1 MLAWR
6 VAMASVPEL
15 VADCR
20 CAVGEGPVWDE
31 RDGALLWV
39 DIVTG
44 DVFHLAIASGEL
56 ARMTLGQEVSA
67 VLPRASGGYL
77 LTLQDGVAS
86 VASIEQGAPVELIAS
101 VEPERTEN
109 RLNDAKCDPA
119 GRLWGGTMARERTPG
134 AGALYRLDAD
144 LALTRVVEG
153 VTLSN
158 GLGWS
163 PDATRMYFVDSVP
176 RTLDVFDFDLPSGT
190 VSGRRRLIDVPAAQG
205 SPDGLAVDA
214 EGAIW
219 LAVWGSGAVHRH
231 APDGELIE
239 VFAMPHRDVASCC
252 FGGADLS
259 DLYVTT
265 AWRELSEGE
274 RTKDPHAGGTY
285 RLEAGVRGLPATLF
299 AG

>member
-1 MLAWR
+1 MTSA
-6 VAMASVPEL
+6 PEL

-20 CAVGEGPVWDE
+20 CSVGEGPVWDA

-56 ARMTLGQEVSA
+56 TRMTLGQEVSA

-77 LTLQDGVAS
+77 LTLQDGVAA
-86 VASIEQGAPVELIAS
+86 VASIEQGAPVELLAP
-101 VEPERTEN
+101 VELERPEN

-119 GRLWGGTMARERTPG
+119 GRLWGGTMARERTPA

-144 LALTRVVEG
+144 LTLTRVLDG

-176 RTLDVFDFDLPSGT
+176 RTLDAFDFDLPSGA
-190 VSGRRRLIDVPAAQG
+190 VSSRRRLIEVPAALG

-265 AWRELSEGE
+265 AWRELSDVE
-274 RTKDPHAGGTY
+274 RA
-285 RLEAGVRGLPATLF
+285 
-299 AG
+299 